1 MTERIEPES
10 RQAQLKDAAAHIAG
24 PNSTLVAAVTAVVS
38 VQPREQRSNES
49 YKHYSAWASGF
60 AVAMSS
66 VEDAL
71 AQVLGVST

>member
-10 RQAQLKDAAAHIAG
+10 RQAQLKGAATRIAG
-24 PNSTLVAAVTAVVS
+24 PNSMLVAAVTTVVS

-49 YKHYSAWASGF
+49 DKHYAAWAAGF
-60 AVAMSS
+60 SVAMSC

-71 AQVLGVST
+71 ALVLGVRA